1 MLKKKILLGVTG
13 SIAAYKAAELIRL
26 LRKNNFYVQ
35 VVLTKSAKQFV
46 TPLTLQALSGNP
58 VLENIWEPTEGNG
71 MEHINL
77 ARTADLILIAPASGN
92 FIAKLANGLADDLL
106 TNLCL
111 ARSSSLLLAPA
122 MNVEMFNNSATQRNI
137 ETIKKDGIVI
147 SGPDSG
153 EQACGEIGFGRLINF
168 ESMMLDIKK
177 IMSPQIF
184 SNKKILI
191 SSGATLEKIDEA
203 RAITNLSSG
212 LMGFNLAKMAYTMGA
227 EVTVISGHSNYEFP
241 TCIKT
246 VKAMNH
252 DEMSHSIT
260 SHIKKNDIYIS
271 AAAISDYKPN
281 YTKGKIKKESENI
294 SLELTKTKDI
304 LSHIGK
310 DFSHKLVVGFAA
322 ESENLIEN
330 ARNKLVSKNLDIIV
344 GNEIKHSMG
353 KTRAKMVII
362 DQYEERYLPEAE
374 KEEQSRIILEHI
386 FKFFTR
392 VKAYDTI
399 N

>member
-13 SIAAYKAAELIRL
+13 SIAAYKTAELVRL
-26 LRKNNFYVQ
+26 LRKNNFFVQ
-35 VVLTKSAKQFV
+35 VILTKSAKQFV

-58 VLENIWEPTEGNG
+58 VLENMWEPTEGNG

-77 ARTADLILIAPASGN
+77 TRTADLLLIAPASGN

-111 ARSSSLLLAPA
+111 ARSCPLLVAPA
-122 MNVEMFNNSATQRNI
+122 MNVEMFNNIATQRNI
-137 ETIKKDGIVI
+137 ETIKNDGIVL

-153 EQACGEIGFGRLINF
+153 EQACGEVGFGRLINF

-177 IMSPQIF
+177 IISSQIF
-184 SNKKILI
+184 LNKKILI

-212 LMGFNLAKMAYTMGA
+212 LMGLNLAKMAYTMGA

-241 TCIKT
+241 PCIKT
-246 VKAMNH
+246 IKAVNH
-252 DEMSHSIT
+252 DEMNKSIT
-260 SHIKKNDIYIS
+260 SYIEKNDIYIS

-281 YTKGKIKKESENI
+281 YIKGKIKKENENI
-294 SLELTKTKDI
+294 SLELKKTKDI
-304 LSHIGK
+304 LSYIGK
-310 DFSHKLVVGFAA
+310 NFGHKLVVGFAA

-330 ARNKLVSKNLDIIV
+330 ARRKLVLKNLDIIIA
-344 GNEIKHSMG
+344 NEIKHSMG
-353 KTRAKMVII
+353 KTKAKMVII
-362 DQYEERYLPEAE
+362 DQYEDRYLPEAE
-374 KEEQSRIILEHI
+374 KEVQSKIILEHI
-386 FKFFTR
+386 FKLSSR
-392 VKAYDTI
+392 LKDHDTI

>member
-26 LRKNNFYVQ
+26 LRKNNFFVQ

-58 VLENIWEPTEGNG
+58 VLENMWEPTEGNG

-111 ARSSSLLLAPA
+111 AKSCPLLVAPA
-122 MNVEMFNNSATQRNI
+122 MNVEMFNNTATQRNI
-137 ETIKKDGIVI
+137 ETIKNDGIVI

-153 EQACGEIGFGRLINF
+153 EQACGEVGFGRLINF

-177 IMSPQIF
+177 IISPQIF

-212 LMGFNLAKMAYTMGA
+212 LMGLNLAKMAYTMGA
-227 EVTVISGHSNYEFP
+227 EVTDISGHSNYEFP
-241 TCIKT
+241 SCIKT
-246 VKAMNH
+246 LKAMNH

-260 SHIKKNDIYIS
+260 SNIEKNDIYIS

-281 YTKGKIKKESENI
+281 YTEGKIKKESENI

-310 DFSHKLVVGFAA
+310 DFSHKIVVGFAA
-322 ESENLIEN
+322 ESENLIKN

-392 VKAYDTI
+392 VKTHDTI

>member
-13 SIAAYKAAELIRL
+13 SIAAYKTAELVRL
-26 LRKNNFYVQ
+26 LRKNNFFVQ
-35 VVLTKSAKQFV
+35 VILTKSAKQFV

-58 VLENIWEPTEGNG
+58 VLENMWEPTEGNG

-77 ARTADLILIAPASGN
+77 TRTADLLLIAPASGN

-111 ARSSSLLLAPA
+111 ARSCPLLVAPA
-122 MNVEMFNNSATQRNI
+122 MNVEMFNNIATQRNI
-137 ETIKKDGIVI
+137 ETIKNDGIVL

-153 EQACGEIGFGRLINF
+153 EQACGEVGFGRLINF

-177 IMSPQIF
+177 IISSQIF
-184 SNKKILI
+184 LNKKILI

-212 LMGFNLAKMAYTMGA
+212 LMGLNLAKMAYTMGA

-241 TCIKT
+241 PCIKT
-246 VKAMNH
+246 IKAVNH
-252 DEMSHSIT
+252 DEMNKSIT
-260 SHIKKNDIYIS
+260 SNIEKNDIYIS

-281 YTKGKIKKESENI
+281 YIKGKIKKENENI
-294 SLELTKTKDI
+294 SLELKKTKDI
-304 LSHIGK
+304 LSYIGK
-310 DFSHKLVVGFAA
+310 NFGHKLVVGFAA

-330 ARNKLVSKNLDIIV
+330 ARRKLVLKNLDIIIA
-344 GNEIKHSMG
+344 NEIKHSMG
-353 KTRAKMVII
+353 KTKAKMVII
-362 DQYEERYLPEAE
+362 DQYEDRYLPEAE
-374 KEEQSRIILEHI
+374 KEVQSKIILEHI
-386 FKFFTR
+386 FKLSSR
-392 VKAYDTI
+392 LKDHDTI

>member
-13 SIAAYKAAELIRL
+13 SVAAYKTAELVRL
-26 LRKNNFYVQ
+26 LRKNNFFVQ
-35 VVLTKSAKQFV
+35 VILTKSAKQFV

-58 VLENIWEPTEGNG
+58 VLENMWESMEGNG

-77 ARTADLILIAPASGN
+77 TRTADLLLIAPASGN

-111 ARSSSLLLAPA
+111 ARSCPLLVAPA
-122 MNVEMFNNSATQRNI
+122 MNVEMFNNIATQRNI
-137 ETIKKDGIVI
+137 ETIKNDGIVL

-153 EQACGEIGFGRLINF
+153 EQACGEVGFGRLINF

-177 IMSPQIF
+177 IVSSQIF
-184 SNKKILI
+184 LNKKILI
-191 SSGATLEKIDEA
+191 SSGATIEKIDEA

-212 LMGFNLAKMAYTMGA
+212 LMGLNLAKMAYTMGA

-241 TCIKT
+241 PCIKT
-246 VKAMNH
+246 IKAVNH
-252 DEMSHSIT
+252 DEMNKSIT
-260 SHIKKNDIYIS
+260 SNIEKNDIYIS

-281 YTKGKIKKESENI
+281 YIKGKIKKENENI
-294 SLELTKTKDI
+294 SLELKKTKDI
-304 LSHIGK
+304 LSYIGK
-310 DFSHKLVVGFAA
+310 NFGHKLVVGFAA

-330 ARNKLVSKNLDIIV
+330 ARRKLVLKNLDIIIA
-344 GNEIKHSMG
+344 NEIKHSMG
-353 KTRAKMVII
+353 KTKAKMVII
-362 DQYEERYLPEAE
+362 DQYEDRYLPEAE
-374 KEEQSRIILEHI
+374 KEVQSKIILEHI
-386 FKFFTR
+386 FKLSSR
-392 VKAYDTI
+392 VKNHDAI

>member
-13 SIAAYKAAELIRL
+13 SIAAYKTAELVRL
-26 LRKNNFYVQ
+26 LRKNNFFVQ
-35 VVLTKSAKQFV
+35 VILTKSAKQFV

-58 VLENIWEPTEGNG
+58 VLENMWEPMEGNG

-77 ARTADLILIAPASGN
+77 TRTADLLLIAPASGN

-111 ARSSSLLLAPA
+111 ARSCPLLVAPA
-122 MNVEMFNNSATQRNI
+122 MNVEMFNNIATQRNI
-137 ETIKKDGIVI
+137 ETIKNDGIVL

-153 EQACGEIGFGRLINF
+153 EQACGEVGFGRLINF

-177 IMSPQIF
+177 IISSQIF
-184 SNKKILI
+184 LNKKILI

-212 LMGFNLAKMAYTMGA
+212 LMGLNLAKMAYTMGA

-241 TCIKT
+241 PCIKT
-246 VKAMNH
+246 IKAVNH
-252 DEMSHSIT
+252 DEMNKSIT
-260 SHIKKNDIYIS
+260 SNIEKNDIYIS

-281 YTKGKIKKESENI
+281 YIKGKIKKENENI
-294 SLELTKTKDI
+294 SLELKKTKDI
-304 LSHIGK
+304 LSYIGK
-310 DFSHKLVVGFAA
+310 NFGHKLVVGFAA

-330 ARNKLVSKNLDIIV
+330 ARRKLVLKNLDIIIA
-344 GNEIKHSMG
+344 NEIKHSMG
-353 KTRAKMVII
+353 KTKAKMVII
-362 DQYEERYLPEAE
+362 DQYEDRYLPEAE
-374 KEEQSRIILEHI
+374 KEVQSKIILEHI
-386 FKFFTR
+386 FKLSSR
-392 VKAYDTI
+392 VKNHDAI

>member
-13 SIAAYKAAELIRL
+13 SIAAYKTAELVRL
-26 LRKNNFYVQ
+26 LRKNNFFVQ
-35 VVLTKSAKQFV
+35 VILTKSAKQFV

-58 VLENIWEPTEGNG
+58 VLENMWEPTEGNG

-77 ARTADLILIAPASGN
+77 TRTADLLLVAPASGN

-111 ARSSSLLLAPA
+111 ARSCPLLVAPA
-122 MNVEMFNNSATQRNI
+122 MNVEMFNNIATQRNI
-137 ETIKKDGIVI
+137 ETIKNDGIVL

-153 EQACGEIGFGRLINF
+153 EQACGEVGFGRLINF

-177 IMSPQIF
+177 IISSQIF
-184 SNKKILI
+184 LNKKILI

-212 LMGFNLAKMAYTMGA
+212 LMGLNLAKMAYTMGA

-241 TCIKT
+241 PCIKT
-246 VKAMNH
+246 IKAMNH
-252 DEMSHSIT
+252 NEMNKSII
-260 SHIKKNDIYIS
+260 SYIEKNDIYIS

-281 YTKGKIKKESENI
+281 YIKGKIKKGNENI
-294 SLELTKTKDI
+294 SLELKKTKDI
-304 LSHIGK
+304 LSYIGK
-310 DFSHKLVVGFAA
+310 NFGHKLVVGFAA

-330 ARNKLVSKNLDIIV
+330 ARKKLILKNLDIIIA
-344 GNEIKHSMG
+344 NEIKHSMG
-353 KTRAKMVII
+353 KTKAKMVII
-362 DQYEERYLPEAE
+362 DQYEDRYLPEAE
-374 KEEQSRIILEHI
+374 KEVQSKIILEHI
-386 FKFFTR
+386 FKLSSR
-392 VKAYDTI
+392 LKDHDTI

>member
-13 SIAAYKAAELIRL
+13 SVAAYKTAELVRL
-26 LRKNNFYVQ
+26 LRKNNFFVQ
-35 VVLTKSAKQFV
+35 VILTKSAKQFV

-58 VLENIWEPTEGNG
+58 VLENMWEPTEGNG

-77 ARTADLILIAPASGN
+77 TRTADLLLIAPASGN

-111 ARSSSLLLAPA
+111 ARSCPLLVAPA
-122 MNVEMFNNSATQRNI
+122 MNVEMFNNIATQRNI
-137 ETIKKDGIVI
+137 ETIKNDGIVL

-153 EQACGEIGFGRLINF
+153 EQACGEVGFGRLINF

-177 IMSPQIF
+177 IVSSQIF
-184 SNKKILI
+184 LNKKILI
-191 SSGATLEKIDEA
+191 SSGATIEKIDEA

-212 LMGFNLAKMAYTMGA
+212 LMGLNLAKMAYTMGA

-241 TCIKT
+241 PCIKT
-246 VKAMNH
+246 IKAVNH
-252 DEMSHSIT
+252 DEMNKSIT
-260 SHIKKNDIYIS
+260 SNIEKNDIYIS

-281 YTKGKIKKESENI
+281 YIKGKIKKENENI
-294 SLELTKTKDI
+294 SLELKKTKDI
-304 LSHIGK
+304 LSYIGK
-310 DFSHKLVVGFAA
+310 NFGHKLVVGFAA

-330 ARNKLVSKNLDIIV
+330 ARRKLVLKNLDIIIA
-344 GNEIKHSMG
+344 NEIKHSMG
-353 KTRAKMVII
+353 KTKAKMVII
-362 DQYEERYLPEAE
+362 DQYEDRYLPEAE
-374 KEEQSRIILEHI
+374 KEVQSKIILEHI
-386 FKFFTR
+386 FKLSSR
-392 VKAYDTI
+392 VKNHDAI

>member
-13 SIAAYKAAELIRL
+13 SIAAYKTAELVRL
-26 LRKNNFYVQ
+26 LRKNNFFVQ
-35 VVLTKSAKQFV
+35 VILTKSAKQFV

-58 VLENIWEPTEGNG
+58 VLENMWEPTEGNG

-77 ARTADLILIAPASGN
+77 TRTADLLLIAPASGN

-111 ARSSSLLLAPA
+111 ARSCPLLVAPA
-122 MNVEMFNNSATQRNI
+122 MNVEMFNNIATQRNI
-137 ETIKKDGIVI
+137 ETIKNDEIVL

-153 EQACGEIGFGRLINF
+153 EQACGEVGFGRLINF

-177 IMSPQIF
+177 IISSQIF
-184 SNKKILI
+184 LNKKILI

-212 LMGFNLAKMAYTMGA
+212 LMGLNLAKMAYTMGA

-241 TCIKT
+241 PCIKT
-246 VKAMNH
+246 IKAMNH
-252 DEMSHSIT
+252 DEMNKSIT
-260 SHIKKNDIYIS
+260 SNIEKNDIYIS

-281 YTKGKIKKESENI
+281 YIKGKIKKENENI
-294 SLELTKTKDI
+294 SLELKKTKDI
-304 LSHIGK
+304 LSYIGK
-310 DFSHKLVVGFAA
+310 NFGHKLVVGFAA

-330 ARNKLVSKNLDIIV
+330 ARRKLVLKNLDIIIA
-344 GNEIKHSMG
+344 NEIKHSMG
-353 KTRAKMVII
+353 KTKAKMVII
-362 DQYEERYLPEAE
+362 DQYEDRYLPEAE
-374 KEEQSRIILEHI
+374 KEVQSKIILEHI
-386 FKFFTR
+386 FKLSSR
-392 VKAYDTI
+392 VKDHDAI

>member
-26 LRKNNFYVQ
+26 LRKNNFFVQ

-58 VLENIWEPTEGNG
+58 VLENMWDPTEGNG

-111 ARSSSLLLAPA
+111 ARSCPLLVAPA
-122 MNVEMFNNSATQRNI
+122 MNVEMFNNTATQRNI
-137 ETIKKDGIVI
+137 ETIKNDGIVI

-153 EQACGEIGFGRLINF
+153 EQACGEVGFGRLINF

-177 IMSPQIF
+177 IISPQIF

-212 LMGFNLAKMAYTMGA
+212 LMGLNLAKMAYTMGA

-241 TCIKT
+241 SCIKT
-246 VKAMNH
+246 LKAMNH

-260 SHIKKNDIYIS
+260 SNIEKNDIYIS

-281 YTKGKIKKESENI
+281 YTEGKIKKESENI

-310 DFSHKLVVGFAA
+310 DFSHKIVVGFAA
-322 ESENLIEN
+322 ESENLIKN

-362 DQYEERYLPEAE
+362 DQYEERCLPEAE

-392 VKAYDTI
+392 VKTHDTI

>member
-26 LRKNNFYVQ
+26 LRKNNFFVQ

-58 VLENIWEPTEGNG
+58 VLENMWEPTEGNG

-111 ARSSSLLLAPA
+111 ARSCPLLLAPA
-122 MNVEMFNNSATQRNI
+122 MNVEMFNNTATQRNI
-137 ETIKKDGIVI
+137 ETIKNDGIEI

-153 EQACGEIGFGRLINF
+153 EQACGEVGFGRLINF

-177 IMSPQIF
+177 IISPQIF

-212 LMGFNLAKMAYTMGA
+212 LMGLNLAKMAYTMGA

-241 TCIKT
+241 PCIET
-246 VKAMNH
+246 LKAMNH
-252 DEMSHSIT
+252 DEMSQSIT
-260 SHIKKNDIYIS
+260 SHIEKNDIYIS

-281 YTKGKIKKESENI
+281 YTEGKIKKGSENI

-310 DFSHKLVVGFAA
+310 DFSHKIVVGFAA
-322 ESENLIEN
+322 ESENLIKN

-362 DQYEERYLPEAE
+362 DQYEERCLPEAE

-392 VKAYDTI
+392 VKTHDTI

>member
-13 SIAAYKAAELIRL
+13 SIAAYKTAELVRL
-26 LRKNNFYVQ
+26 LRKNNFFVQ
-35 VVLTKSAKQFV
+35 VILTKSAKQFV

-58 VLENIWEPTEGNG
+58 VLENMWEPTEGNG

-77 ARTADLILIAPASGN
+77 TRTADLLLIAPASGN

-111 ARSSSLLLAPA
+111 ARSCPLLVAPA
-122 MNVEMFNNSATQRNI
+122 MNVEMFNNIATQRNI
-137 ETIKKDGIVI
+137 ETIKNDGIVL

-153 EQACGEIGFGRLINF
+153 EQACGEVGFGRLINF

-177 IMSPQIF
+177 IISSQIF
-184 SNKKILI
+184 LNKKILI

-212 LMGFNLAKMAYTMGA
+212 LMGLSLAKMAYTMGA

-241 TCIKT
+241 PCIKT
-246 VKAMNH
+246 IKAVNH
-252 DEMSHSIT
+252 DEMNKSIT
-260 SHIKKNDIYIS
+260 SNIEKNDIYIS

-281 YTKGKIKKESENI
+281 YIKGKIKKENENI
-294 SLELTKTKDI
+294 SLELKKTKDI
-304 LSHIGK
+304 LSYIGK
-310 DFSHKLVVGFAA
+310 NFGHKLVVGFAA

-330 ARNKLVSKNLDIIV
+330 ARKKLVLKNLDIIIA
-344 GNEIKHSMG
+344 NEIKHSMG
-353 KTRAKMVII
+353 KTKAKMVII
-362 DQYEERYLPEAE
+362 DQYEDRYLPEAE
-374 KEEQSRIILEHI
+374 KEVQSKIILEHI
-386 FKFFTR
+386 FKLSSR
-392 VKAYDTI
+392 LKDHDTI

>member
-13 SIAAYKAAELIRL
+13 SVAAYKTAELVRL
-26 LRKNNFYVQ
+26 LRKNNFFVQ
-35 VVLTKSAKQFV
+35 VILTKSAKQFV

-58 VLENIWEPTEGNG
+58 VLENMWESMEGNG

-77 ARTADLILIAPASGN
+77 TRTADLLLVAPASGN

-111 ARSSSLLLAPA
+111 ARSCPLLVAPA
-122 MNVEMFNNSATQRNI
+122 MNVEMFNNIATQRNI
-137 ETIKKDGIVI
+137 ETIKNDGIVL

-153 EQACGEIGFGRLINF
+153 EQACGEVGFGRLINF

-177 IMSPQIF
+177 IISSQIF
-184 SNKKILI
+184 LNKKILI

-212 LMGFNLAKMAYTMGA
+212 LMGLNLAKMAYTMGA

-241 TCIKT
+241 PCIKT
-246 VKAMNH
+246 IKAVNH
-252 DEMSHSIT
+252 DEMNKSIT
-260 SHIKKNDIYIS
+260 SNIEKNDIYIS

-281 YTKGKIKKESENI
+281 YIKGKIKKENENI
-294 SLELTKTKDI
+294 SLELKKTKDI
-304 LSHIGK
+304 LSYIGK
-310 DFSHKLVVGFAA
+310 NFGHKLVVGFAA

-330 ARNKLVSKNLDIIV
+330 ARKKLVLKNLDIIIA
-344 GNEIKHSMG
+344 NEIKHSMG
-353 KTRAKMVII
+353 KTKAKMVII
-362 DQYEERYLPEAE
+362 DQYEDRYLPEAD
-374 KEEQSRIILEHI
+374 KEVQSKIILEHI
-386 FKFFTR
+386 FKLSSR
-392 VKAYDTI
+392 LKDHDTI

>member
-1 MLKKKILLGVTG
+1 M
-13 SIAAYKAAELIRL
+13 
-26 LRKNNFYVQ
+26 
-35 VVLTKSAKQFV
+35 
-46 TPLTLQALSGNP
+46 
-58 VLENIWEPTEGNG
+58 WEPTEGNG

-111 ARSSSLLLAPA
+111 ARSCPLLVAPA
-122 MNVEMFNNSATQRNI
+122 MNVEMFNNTATQRNI
-137 ETIKKDGIVI
+137 EIIKNDGIVI

-153 EQACGEIGFGRLINF
+153 EQACGEVGFGRLINF

-177 IMSPQIF
+177 IISPQIF

-212 LMGFNLAKMAYTMGA
+212 LMGLNLAKMAYTMGA

-241 TCIKT
+241 SCIKT
-246 VKAMNH
+246 LKAMNH
-252 DEMSHSIT
+252 DEMNHSIT
-260 SHIKKNDIYIS
+260 SHIEKNDIYIS
-271 AAAISDYKPN
+271 AAAISDYKPS
-281 YTKGKIKKESENI
+281 YTEGKIKKESENI

-310 DFSHKLVVGFAA
+310 DFSHKILVGFAA
-322 ESENLIEN
+322 ESENLIKN

-344 GNEIKHSMG
+344 GNEIKDSMG

-362 DQYEERYLPEAE
+362 DQYEERCLPEAE

-392 VKAYDTI
+392 VKTHDTI

>member
-13 SIAAYKAAELIRL
+13 SVAAYKTAELVRL
-26 LRKNNFYVQ
+26 LRKNNFFVQ
-35 VVLTKSAKQFV
+35 VILTKSAKQFV

-58 VLENIWEPTEGNG
+58 VLENMWEPTEGNG

-77 ARTADLILIAPASGN
+77 TRTADLLLIAPASGN

-111 ARSSSLLLAPA
+111 ARSCPLLVAPA
-122 MNVEMFNNSATQRNI
+122 MNVEMFNNIATQRNI
-137 ETIKKDGIVI
+137 ETIKNDGIVL

-153 EQACGEIGFGRLINF
+153 EQACGEVGFGRLINF

-177 IMSPQIF
+177 IISSQIF
-184 SNKKILI
+184 LNKKILI

-212 LMGFNLAKMAYTMGA
+212 LMGLNLAKMAYTMGA

-241 TCIKT
+241 PCIKT
-246 VKAMNH
+246 IKAVNH
-252 DEMSHSIT
+252 DEMNKSIT
-260 SHIKKNDIYIS
+260 SNIEKNDIYIS

-281 YTKGKIKKESENI
+281 YIKGKIKKENENI
-294 SLELTKTKDI
+294 SLELKKTKDI
-304 LSHIGK
+304 LSYIGK
-310 DFSHKLVVGFAA
+310 NFGHKLVVGFAA

-330 ARNKLVSKNLDIIV
+330 ARRKLVLKNLDIIIA
-344 GNEIKHSMG
+344 NEIKHSMG
-353 KTRAKMVII
+353 KTKAKMVII
-362 DQYEERYLPEAE
+362 DQYEDRYLPEAE
-374 KEEQSRIILEHI
+374 KEVQSKIILEHI
-386 FKFFTR
+386 FKLSSR
-392 VKAYDTI
+392 VKDHDAI

>member
-26 LRKNNFYVQ
+26 LRKNNFFVQ

-58 VLENIWEPTEGNG
+58 VLENMWEPTEGNG

-111 ARSSSLLLAPA
+111 AKSCPLLVAPA
-122 MNVEMFNNSATQRNI
+122 MNVEMFNNKATQRNI
-137 ETIKKDGIVI
+137 ETIKNDGIVI

-153 EQACGEIGFGRLINF
+153 EQACGEVGFGRLINF

-177 IMSPQIF
+177 IISPQIF

-212 LMGFNLAKMAYTMGA
+212 LMGLNLAKMAYTMGA

-241 TCIKT
+241 SCIKIL
-246 VKAMNH
+246 KAMNH

-260 SHIKKNDIYIS
+260 SNIEKNDIYIS

-281 YTKGKIKKESENI
+281 YTEGKIKKGSENI

-362 DQYEERYLPEAE
+362 DQYEERCLPEAE

-392 VKAYDTI
+392 VKTHVTI

>member
-13 SIAAYKAAELIRL
+13 SIAAYKTAELVRL
-26 LRKNNFYVQ
+26 LRKNNFFVQ
-35 VVLTKSAKQFV
+35 VILTKSAKQFV

-58 VLENIWEPTEGNG
+58 VLENMWEPTEGNG

-77 ARTADLILIAPASGN
+77 TRTADLLLVAPASGN

-111 ARSSSLLLAPA
+111 ARSCPLLVAPA
-122 MNVEMFNNSATQRNI
+122 MNVEMFNNIATQRNI
-137 ETIKKDGIVI
+137 ETIKNDGIVL

-153 EQACGEIGFGRLINF
+153 EQACGEVGFGRLINF

-177 IMSPQIF
+177 IISSQIF
-184 SNKKILI
+184 LNKKILI

-212 LMGFNLAKMAYTMGA
+212 LMGLNLAKMAYTMGA

-241 TCIKT
+241 PCIKT
-246 VKAMNH
+246 IKAMNH
-252 DEMSHSIT
+252 NEMNKSII
-260 SHIKKNDIYIS
+260 SYIEKNDIYIS

-281 YTKGKIKKESENI
+281 YIKGKIKKGNENI
-294 SLELTKTKDI
+294 SLELKKTKDI
-304 LSHIGK
+304 LSYIGK
-310 DFSHKLVVGFAA
+310 NFGHKLVVGFAA

-330 ARNKLVSKNLDIIV
+330 ARKKLVLKNLDIIIA
-344 GNEIKHSMG
+344 NEIKHSMG
-353 KTRAKMVII
+353 KTKAKMVII
-362 DQYEERYLPEAE
+362 DQYEDRYLPEAE
-374 KEEQSRIILEHI
+374 KEVQSKIILEHI
-386 FKFFTR
+386 FKLSSR
-392 VKAYDTI
+392 VKDHDTI

>member
-13 SIAAYKAAELIRL
+13 SIAAYKTAELVRL
-26 LRKNNFYVQ
+26 LRKNNFFVQ
-35 VVLTKSAKQFV
+35 VILTKSAKQFV

-58 VLENIWEPTEGNG
+58 VLENMWEPTEGNG

-77 ARTADLILIAPASGN
+77 TRTADLLLVAPASGN

-111 ARSSSLLLAPA
+111 ARSCPLLVAPA
-122 MNVEMFNNSATQRNI
+122 MNVEMFNNIATQRNI
-137 ETIKKDGIVI
+137 ETIKNDGIVL

-153 EQACGEIGFGRLINF
+153 EQACGEVGFGRLINF

-177 IMSPQIF
+177 IISSQIF
-184 SNKKILI
+184 LNKKILI

-212 LMGFNLAKMAYTMGA
+212 LMGLNLAKMAYTMGA

-241 TCIKT
+241 PCIKT
-246 VKAMNH
+246 IKAVNH
-252 DEMSHSIT
+252 DEMNKSIT
-260 SHIKKNDIYIS
+260 SNIEKNDIYIS

-281 YTKGKIKKESENI
+281 YIKGKIKKENENI
-294 SLELTKTKDI
+294 SLELKKTKDI
-304 LSHIGK
+304 LSYIGK
-310 DFSHKLVVGFAA
+310 NFGHKLVVGFAA

-330 ARNKLVSKNLDIIV
+330 ARKKLVLKNLDIIIA
-344 GNEIKHSMG
+344 NEIKHSMG
-353 KTRAKMVII
+353 KTKAKMVII
-362 DQYEERYLPEAE
+362 DQYEDRYLPEAE
-374 KEEQSRIILEHI
+374 KEVQSKIILEHI
-386 FKFFTR
+386 FKLSSR
-392 VKAYDTI
+392 LKDHDTI

>member
-13 SIAAYKAAELIRL
+13 SIAAYKTAELIRL
-26 LRKNNFYVQ
+26 LRKNNFFVQ
-35 VVLTKSAKQFV
+35 VILTKSAKQFV

-58 VLENIWEPTEGNG
+58 VLENMWEPTEGNG

-77 ARTADLILIAPASGN
+77 TRTADLLLIAPASGN

-111 ARSSSLLLAPA
+111 ARSCPLLVAPA
-122 MNVEMFNNSATQRNI
+122 MNVEMFNNIATQRNI
-137 ETIKKDGIVI
+137 ETIKNDGII
-147 SGPDSG
+147 LSGPDSG
-153 EQACGEIGFGRLINF
+153 EQACGEVGFGRLINF

-177 IMSPQIF
+177 IISSQIF
-184 SNKKILI
+184 LNKKILI

-212 LMGFNLAKMAYTMGA
+212 LMGLNLAKMAYTMGA

-241 TCIKT
+241 PCIKT
-246 VKAMNH
+246 IKAMNH
-252 DEMSHSIT
+252 NEMNKSIT
-260 SHIKKNDIYIS
+260 SYIEKNDIYIS

-281 YTKGKIKKESENI
+281 YIKGKIKKENENI
-294 SLELTKTKDI
+294 SLELKKTKDI
-304 LSHIGK
+304 LSYIGK
-310 DFSHKLVVGFAA
+310 NFGHKLVVGFAA

-330 ARNKLVSKNLDIIV
+330 ARKKLVLKNLDIIIA
-344 GNEIKHSMG
+344 NEIKHSMG
-353 KTRAKMVII
+353 KTKAKMVII
-362 DQYEERYLPEAE
+362 DQYEDRYLPEAE
-374 KEEQSRIILEHI
+374 KEVQSKIILEHI
-386 FKFFTR
+386 FKLSSR
-392 VKAYDTI
+392 LKDHDTI

>member
-13 SIAAYKAAELIRL
+13 SIAAYKTAELVRL
-26 LRKNNFYVQ
+26 LRKNNFFVQ
-35 VVLTKSAKQFV
+35 VILTKSAKQFV

-58 VLENIWEPTEGNG
+58 VLENMWEPTEGNG

-77 ARTADLILIAPASGN
+77 TRTADLLLIAPASGN

-111 ARSSSLLLAPA
+111 ARSCPLLVAPA
-122 MNVEMFNNSATQRNI
+122 MNVEMFNNIATQRNI
-137 ETIKKDGIVI
+137 ETIKNDGIVL

-153 EQACGEIGFGRLINF
+153 EQACGEVGFGRLINF

-177 IMSPQIF
+177 IISSQIF
-184 SNKKILI
+184 LNKKILI

-212 LMGFNLAKMAYTMGA
+212 LMGLNLAKMAYTMGA

-241 TCIKT
+241 PCIKT
-246 VKAMNH
+246 IKAMNH
-252 DEMSHSIT
+252 DEMNKSIT
-260 SHIKKNDIYIS
+260 SNIEKNDIYIS

-281 YTKGKIKKESENI
+281 YIKGKIKKENENI
-294 SLELTKTKDI
+294 SLELKKTKDI
-304 LSHIGK
+304 LSYIGK
-310 DFSHKLVVGFAA
+310 NFGHKLVVGFAA

-330 ARNKLVSKNLDIIV
+330 ARRKLVLKNLDIIIA
-344 GNEIKHSMG
+344 NEIKHSMG
-353 KTRAKMVII
+353 KTKAKMVII
-362 DQYEERYLPEAE
+362 DQYEDRYLPEAE
-374 KEEQSRIILEHI
+374 KEVQSKIILEHI
-386 FKFFTR
+386 FKLSSR
-392 VKAYDTI
+392 LKDHDTI

>member
-13 SIAAYKAAELIRL
+13 SIAAYKTAELVRL
-26 LRKNNFYVQ
+26 LRKNNFFVQ
-35 VVLTKSAKQFV
+35 VILTKSAKQFV

-58 VLENIWEPTEGNG
+58 VLENMWEPTEGNG

-77 ARTADLILIAPASGN
+77 TRTADLLLVAPASGN

-111 ARSSSLLLAPA
+111 ARSCPLLVAPA
-122 MNVEMFNNSATQRNI
+122 MNVEMFNNIATQRNI
-137 ETIKKDGIVI
+137 ETIKNDGIVL

-153 EQACGEIGFGRLINF
+153 EQACGEVGFGRLINF

-177 IMSPQIF
+177 IISSQIF
-184 SNKKILI
+184 LNKKILI

-212 LMGFNLAKMAYTMGA
+212 LMGLNLAKMAYTMGA

-241 TCIKT
+241 PCIKT
-246 VKAMNH
+246 IKAMNH
-252 DEMSHSIT
+252 DEMNKSIT
-260 SHIKKNDIYIS
+260 SNIEKNDIYIS

-281 YTKGKIKKESENI
+281 YIKGKIKKENENI
-294 SLELTKTKDI
+294 SLELKKTKDI
-304 LSHIGK
+304 LSYIGK
-310 DFSHKLVVGFAA
+310 NFGHKLVVGFAA

-330 ARNKLVSKNLDIIV
+330 ARKKLVLKNLDIIIA
-344 GNEIKHSMG
+344 NEIKHSMG
-353 KTRAKMVII
+353 KTKAKMVII
-362 DQYEERYLPEAE
+362 DQYEDRYLPEAE
-374 KEEQSRIILEHI
+374 KEVQSKIILEHI
-386 FKFFTR
+386 FKLSSR
-392 VKAYDTI
+392 LKDHDTI

>member
-13 SIAAYKAAELIRL
+13 SVAAYKTAELVRL
-26 LRKNNFYVQ
+26 LRKNNFFVQ
-35 VVLTKSAKQFV
+35 VILTKSAKQFV

-58 VLENIWEPTEGNG
+58 VLENMWEPTEGNG

-77 ARTADLILIAPASGN
+77 TRTADLLLIAPASGN

-111 ARSSSLLLAPA
+111 ARSCPLLVAPA
-122 MNVEMFNNSATQRNI
+122 MNVEMFNNIATQRNI
-137 ETIKKDGIVI
+137 ETIKNDGIVL

-153 EQACGEIGFGRLINF
+153 EQACGEVGFGRLINF

-177 IMSPQIF
+177 IISSQIF
-184 SNKKILI
+184 LNKKILI
-191 SSGATLEKIDEA
+191 SSGATIEKIDEA

-212 LMGFNLAKMAYTMGA
+212 LMGLNLAKMAYTMGA

-241 TCIKT
+241 PCIKT
-246 VKAMNH
+246 IKAVNH
-252 DEMSHSIT
+252 DEMNKSIT
-260 SHIKKNDIYIS
+260 SNIEKNDIYIS

-281 YTKGKIKKESENI
+281 YIKGKIKKENENI
-294 SLELTKTKDI
+294 SLELKKTKDI
-304 LSHIGK
+304 LSYIGK
-310 DFSHKLVVGFAA
+310 NFGHKLVVGFAA

-330 ARNKLVSKNLDIIV
+330 ARKKLVLKNLDIIIA
-344 GNEIKHSMG
+344 NEIKHSMG
-353 KTRAKMVII
+353 KTKAKMVII
-362 DQYEERYLPEAE
+362 DQYEDRYLPEAE
-374 KEEQSRIILEHI
+374 KEVQSKIILEHI
-386 FKFFTR
+386 FKLSSR
-392 VKAYDTI
+392 VKNHDAI

>member
-13 SIAAYKAAELIRL
+13 SVAAYKTAELVRL
-26 LRKNNFYVQ
+26 LRKNNFFVQ
-35 VVLTKSAKQFV
+35 VILTKSAKQFV

-58 VLENIWEPTEGNG
+58 VLENMWEPTEGNG

-77 ARTADLILIAPASGN
+77 TRTADLLLIAPASGN

-111 ARSSSLLLAPA
+111 ARSCPLLVAPA
-122 MNVEMFNNSATQRNI
+122 MNVEMFNNIATQRNI
-137 ETIKKDGIVI
+137 ETIKNDGIVL

-153 EQACGEIGFGRLINF
+153 EQACGEVGFGRLINF

-177 IMSPQIF
+177 IISSQIF
-184 SNKKILI
+184 LNKKILI
-191 SSGATLEKIDEA
+191 SSGATIEKIDEA

-212 LMGFNLAKMAYTMGA
+212 LMGLNLAKMAYTMGA

-241 TCIKT
+241 PCIKT
-246 VKAMNH
+246 IKAVNH
-252 DEMSHSIT
+252 DEMNKSIT
-260 SHIKKNDIYIS
+260 SNIEKNDIYIS

-281 YTKGKIKKESENI
+281 YIKGKIKKENENI
-294 SLELTKTKDI
+294 SLELKKTKDI
-304 LSHIGK
+304 LSYIGK
-310 DFSHKLVVGFAA
+310 NFGHKLVVGFAA

-330 ARNKLVSKNLDIIV
+330 ARRKLVLKNLDIIIA
-344 GNEIKHSMG
+344 NEIKHSMG
-353 KTRAKMVII
+353 KTKAKMVII
-362 DQYEERYLPEAE
+362 DQYEDRYLPEAE
-374 KEEQSRIILEHI
+374 KEVQSKIILEHI
-386 FKFFTR
+386 FKLSSR
-392 VKAYDTI
+392 VKNHDAI

>member
-26 LRKNNFYVQ
+26 LRKNNFFVQ

-58 VLENIWEPTEGNG
+58 VLENMWEPTEGNG

-77 ARTADLILIAPASGN
+77 ARTADLILIAPSSSN

-111 ARSSSLLLAPA
+111 ARSCPLLVAPA
-122 MNVEMFNNSATQRNI
+122 MNVEMFNNAATQRNI

-153 EQACGEIGFGRLINF
+153 EQACGEVGFGRLINF
-168 ESMMLDIKK
+168 DSMMLDIKK
-177 IMSPQIF
+177 IISPQIF

-212 LMGFNLAKMAYTMGA
+212 LMGLNLAKMAYTMGA

-241 TCIKT
+241 PCINT
-246 VKAMNH
+246 IKAINPLI
-252 DEMSHSIT
+252 IT
-260 SHIKKNDIYIS
+260 
-271 AAAISDYKPN
+271 A
-281 YTKGKIKKESENI
+281 
-294 SLELTKTKDI
+294 
-304 LSHIGK
+304 
-310 DFSHKLVVGFAA
+310 
-322 ESENLIEN
+322 
-330 ARNKLVSKNLDIIV
+330 
-344 GNEIKHSMG
+344 
-353 KTRAKMVII
+353 
-362 DQYEERYLPEAE
+362 
-374 KEEQSRIILEHI
+374 EQSNDQLTEKTFDNNMSSIVNQNDKPRQC
-386 FKFFTR
+386 
-392 VKAYDTI
+392 
-399 N
+399 